1 MRISP
6 QERELESIRRKQIAL
21 NAKPYPKNST
31 PHCVKTRRKLELA
44 EAKILSELAERR
56 AA

>member
-31 PHCVKTRRKLELA
+31 PHCVKMRRKLELA
-44 EAKILSELAERR
+44 EAKILSELAKGQ